1 MKHSPYCNSFVF
13 LLFPT
18 AIATISFTSVGYL
31 DDNTWHA
38 ECTVQFWWTETSKV
52 CKKCRWH
59 RVGTH
64 L

>member
-31 DDNTWHA
+31 DDNTCHA
-38 ECTVQFWWTETSKV
+38 ECTVYFW
-52 CKKCRWH
+52 
-59 RVGTH
+59 
-64 L
+64 